1 MAKIQ
6 LEGVPVETAGDLP
19 AVGTKAPAFTVV
31 NADLEDVRLADF
43 AGQRV
48 VLNIFPS
55 LDTGICA
62 TSVRTFNKLAE
73 QFVNT
78 AVICVSMDLPFA
90 LGRFCGAEG
99 IQNVVTASAFRS
111 DFGETYGVRM
121 VDGALAGLLSRS
133 VVIVDTDGTV
143 IYTEQVPEIKTEPNY
158 EAAAQVLA

>member
-73 QFVNT
+73 QFANT

-158 EAAAQVLA
+158 EAAAQALA

>member
-6 LEGVPVETAGDLP
+6 LEGVPVETVGDLP

-73 QFVNT
+73 QFANT

>member
-73 QFVNT
+73 QFANT